1 MTRTGYPAGLG
12 DQSKS
17 KQHLMKK
24 YHLVFLLIALFYVP
38 AQACTIAIISG
49 EHTPDGRPIIWKHR
63 DTGTLDNKVVIYD
76 EGSYRAAGLINS
88 NDDGPE
94 RVWIGH
100 NEAGFAIMNSASYNL
115 WEAWEEDSI
124 TIPHQTGYIMRDA
137 LTECATVEDFEQFLL
152 NRPQPWGVETNFA
165 VMDAQGNA
173 AYFETDNYAYTRIDV
188 DDKAVA
194 PHGYIVRSNYSFT
207 GKPNEGAGYIRF
219 QTAEQLFYR
228 ASGTN
233 NLSMPYLIENMA
245 LSVHNSYSGQDARN
259 ALHLRETESKFMYF
273 QDCINRYSSSSSV
286 FIQGVRSDEDP
297 GLTTMWAMV
306 GFPLSSVAVPV
317 WITPDESLPSIITAP
332 GTDHAPICDWALELK
347 YSRMVPSTRGSTQ
360 YYIDAV
366 QVNNADDTG
375 VTQQLLEVNREVY
388 EVTRQL
394 MEQWYPNAP
403 EQGAVNDHYQWMDEF
418 ISRAY
423 EEKFGISVN
432 K

>member
-1 MTRTGYPAGLG
+1 
-12 DQSKS
+12 
-17 KQHLMKK
+17 MKK
-24 YHLVFLLIALFYVP
+24 QYLFVVLFAFLFAP
-38 AQACTIAIISG
+38 AHACTIAIISG
-49 EHTPDGRPIIWKHR
+49 DHTPDGRPIIWKHR

-76 EGSYRAAGLINS
+76 EGTYRAAGLINS

-115 WEAWEEDSI
+115 WEEWEEDSI

-173 AYFETDNYAYTRIDV
+173 AYFETDNFEYTRIDV
-188 DDKAVA
+188 DDKRVA

-207 GKPNEGAGYIRF
+207 GEPNEGAGYIRF
-219 QTAEQLFYR
+219 ETAEQLFYR

-233 NLSMPYLIENMA
+233 NLSIPYLVENMA

-259 ALHLRETESKFMYF
+259 AINLRESESKFMYF

-286 FIQGVRSDEDP
+286 FIQGVRPDEAP
-297 GLTTMWAMV
+297 ELTTMWAMV
-306 GFPLSSVAVPV
+306 GFPLASVAVPV
-317 WITPDESLPSIITAP
+317 WITQEESLPSIITAP
-332 GTDHAPICDWALELK
+332 GTEHAPICDWALELK

-366 QVNNADDTG
+366 QVFNADNTG
-375 VTQQLLEVNREVY
+375 ITQQLMSVNTEVY
-388 EVTRQL
+388 EATRRL
-394 MEQWYPNAP
+394 MEQWHPNEP
-403 EQGAVNDHYQWMDEF
+403 DQQQVNDHYQWLDET

-423 EEKFGISVN
+423 EEKFGISTTID
-432 K
+432 